1 MDGQDDSEN
10 KPSPIFLNDTWT
22 LYFHDPDD
30 DCWEIESYVP
40 LATVS
45 TVQDAVD
52 LQSALERYWC
62 NGMFFFMREH
72 ILPIWED
79 KHNAKGGCFSF
90 KVMKSEVPQF
100 WRQLSYAV
108 LGENMACNP
117 EKVKWD
123 KICGASISPKRSFCI
138 LRLWVDNSSIG
149 DPLLFKMEHPAYTKI
164 MYKPFSDSGAISEAS
179 A

>member
-1 MDGQDDSEN
+1 MDGTT
-10 KPSPIFLNDTWT
+10 FLNDTWT

-52 LQSALERYWC
+52 LQTALDKYWC

-79 KHNAKGGCFSF
+79 EHNAKGGCFSF
-90 KVMKSEVPQF
+90 KVMKSEVPHF
-100 WRQLSYAV
+100 WKMLSYGV
-108 LGENMACNP
+108 LGENIISGNGDVG
-117 EKVKWD
+117 KHVKWEN
-123 KICGASISPKRSFCI
+123 ICGASISPKRSFCI
-138 LRLWVDNSSIG
+138 LRLWIDHSKIG
-149 DPLLFKMEHPAYTKI
+149 DPALFKMEHPSYTKI
-164 MYKPFSDSGAISEAS
+164 MYKPFAEST
-179 A
+179 